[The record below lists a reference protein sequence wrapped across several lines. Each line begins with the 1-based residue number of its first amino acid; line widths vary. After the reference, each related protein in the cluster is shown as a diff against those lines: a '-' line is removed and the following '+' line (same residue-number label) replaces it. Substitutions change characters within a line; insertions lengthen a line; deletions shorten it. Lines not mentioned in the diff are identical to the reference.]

1 MFSCLHYH
9 SCLTAR
15 RGYSCPGFVLL
26 SLALVFFGLSAE
38 AAQQSSPIV
47 NASGIA
53 RIAKDRAPQPLV
65 FIDASPLD
73 IQQRVRLT
81 GSLRFDGL
89 DATKHPYPQSTS
101 IVVYD
106 FSLGGSGA
114 QDAAPALV
122 SAGYK
127 FVYILRGG
135 FASAR
140 EAKLP
145 VDVAAAPVDA
155 LPYTVTAKSLSDAL
169 KQQQDEMVIIDLRSD
184 IEYSAEHI
192 PDAINLKHSELLSK
206 IAAKDKAQWIVLY
219 DSLGNSLDPLIWQLR
234 KEGYLQ
240 TVSVLGGYKSWSEL
254 QAPKPVE
261 GR

>member
-1 MFSCLHYH
+1 M
-9 SCLTAR
+9 
-15 RGYSCPGFVLL
+15 V
-26 SLALVFFGLSAE
+26 SASE
-38 AAQQSSPIV
+38 
-47 NASGIA
+47 IA
-53 RIAKDRAPQPLV
+53 RIAKDRAPQPIV

-81 GSLRFDGL
+81 GSLRFDDL
-89 DATKHPYPQSTS
+89 DATKHPYPQSAS

-114 QDAAPALV
+114 HDTARAWV

-140 EAKLP
+140 EAKLS

-155 LPYTVTAKSLSDAL
+155 LPYTVPAKSLSDAL
-169 KQQQDEMVIIDLRSD
+169 KQQKEEMVIIDLRSD
-184 IEYSAEHI
+184 IEFSVEHI
-192 PDAINLKHSELLSK
+192 PDAINLQHAELLSK
-206 IAAKDKAQWIVLY
+206 IAATDKAKWIVLY
-219 DSLGNSLDPLIWQLR
+219 DSLGNSHDPLIWQLR
-234 KEGYLQ
+234 EAGYLQ
-240 TVSVLGGYKSWSEL
+240 TVSLVGGYKSWVEL
-254 QAPKPVE
+254 QAPKPLE